1 MNPGHDTRAAA
12 AAHHAQRDDHAG
24 DTDRLLS
31 VREVADRFFVTAAAV
46 YKWIERGK
54 LEALR
59 TPGGGI
65 VGIPESTVL
74 QFKTSND
81 PASLGSKE
89 ASAITPE
96 TTSGAIERAGG
107 VFPAYV
113 AVLENMKAGRY
124 HRIPR
129 RRYNPGRARLL
140 TEMEG
145 AAGGWG
151 NAERFETEYQ
161 EGFVRR
167 GPFKEP

>member
-1 MNPGHDTRAAA
+1 MPSRSDTRAAA
-12 AAHHAQRDDHAG
+12 AAQPEQLSDQAG
-24 DTDRLLS
+24 DTDRWLS
-31 VREVADRFFVTAAAV
+31 VREVADRFFVTPAAV

-54 LEALR
+54 LQALR

-65 VGIPESTVL
+65 LGIPESTVL
-74 QFKTSND
+74 EFTKPMSLAEPSSKAAIAPL
-81 PASLGSKE
+81 PA
-89 ASAITPE
+89 AA
-96 TTSGAIERAGG
+96 SGAINRPG
-107 VFPAYV
+107 VIPAAA
-113 AVLENMKAGRY
+113 AVLERMKAGRY

-151 NAERFETEYQ
+151 NAERFETEYP